1 MRRSEKGSA
10 LVFASVI
17 MTGLLAFSG
26 AVIDIGLMLHQRT
39 KMQMAA
45 DSAALAGAKGMTESS
60 RKAIAEAEIVARNN
74 GYTIDSTHISFPT
87 ERRVRV
93 AWSAP
98 AGLVMAPFFK
108 LFNINIGVQS
118 VAEFSGYKGGEGVVP
133 IGVPKRDYTPGK
145 EYIMKPGTGSPNN
158 RGNFS
163 PLIIDCAGAENYKKN
178 IINGSNLDIKVGDY
192 LYTQPGNLVGP
203 TEKGFASRIGSD
215 QTAFDDALTKDTPR
229 LVTVPLIDNGWW
241 DASTGTSP
249 QLVVGFAHFYI
260 TYTAKGEVHGR
271 FVDQLNDSVVS
282 ATGTKYA
289 VKLVE

>member
-1 MRRSEKGSA
+1 MINEKGSA

-17 MTGLLAFSG
+17 MAGLLAFSG

-45 DSAALAGAKGMTESS
+45 DSAALAGAKGFTENN
-60 RKAIAEAEIVARNN
+60 RKAIAEAETVARNN
-74 GYTIDSTHISFPT
+74 GYVIDSTHISFPT
-87 ERRVRV
+87 DHRVRV

-108 LFNINIGVQS
+108 LFNITVGVQS
-118 VAEFSGYKGGEGVVP
+118 VAEFSGYKGGEGIVP
-133 IGVPKRDYTPGK
+133 IGVPKRDFTPGK
-145 EYIMKPGTGSPNN
+145 EYILKPGPGSPNN
-158 RGNFS
+158 HGNFA
-163 PLIIDCAGAENYKKN
+163 PLRIDCAGAENYKN
-178 IINGSNLDIKVGDY
+178 HIINGSNLDIKVGDY
-192 LYTQPGNLVGP
+192 LYTEPGNMVGP
-203 TEKGFASRIGSD
+203 TEQGFSTRIGND
-215 QTAFDDALTKDTPR
+215 QTAFEDALSKDSPR

-241 DASTGTSP
+241 DNSNGLSP
-249 QLVVGFAHFYI
+249 ELVVGFAHFYI